1 MYPNNDFRNYLSA
14 PEDHLEHH
22 GVLGMKWGVRR
33 YQNPDGTLT
42 AKGKAHMNEV
52 SISKIKSAVDKK
64 NAIDVYKHNAK
75 SANMYSMS
83 YSKKS
88 VKLKNKA
95 DKYAKGT
102 EPNKKLLKKS
112 KEFSEKSKYFSKMS
126 DIATTKIRDINEGK
140 IKAGQDFIV
149 QRDLNINLTKI
160 PSYLNIAKEPKLG
173 EKAVMNP
180 IGYHTYKVIE
190 RPKTRR

>member
-1 MYPNNDFRNYLSA
+1 
-14 PEDHLEHH
+14 
-22 GVLGMKWGVRR
+22 
-33 YQNPDGTLT
+33 
-42 AKGKAHMNEV
+42 
-52 SISKIKSAVDKK
+52 
-64 NAIDVYKHNAK
+64 
-75 SANMYSMS
+75 
-83 YSKKS
+83 
-88 VKLKNKA
+88 
-95 DKYAKGT
+95 
-102 EPNKKLLKKS
+102 
-112 KEFSEKSKYFSKMS
+112 MS